1 VSDSTKR
8 RKSKTKKRTL
18 SRRQKGFVF
27 VLLIINVGILAG
39 MWALSEQ
46 PMPVDYSADLTTGHE
61 MELRDAYKQA
71 LNAALGWQSD
81 VQIVGVTTSWRLSG
95 GDTLSLNRPV
105 WSFNFYS
112 PGARLMQLV
121 TMDEWVAAFGPQQ
134 TASVV
139 PQPVMPDWDLNS
151 DELLLLFLSYGGEA
165 FMKAHP
171 GANIHLQLKADETG
185 RSVWAITAVDPVL
198 RDSLLVRVDARTR
211 RIVPS
216 ETADGG
222 A

>member
-1 VSDSTKR
+1 
-8 RKSKTKKRTL
+8 
-18 SRRQKGFVF
+18 
-27 VLLIINVGILAG
+27 VLLIINVGILVG

-46 PMPVDYSADLTTGHE
+46 PMPADYSAELTTGHE
-61 MELRDAYKQA
+61 MELREAYKQA

-81 VQIVGVTTSWRLSG
+81 VQIVGVTTSWRLSD

-105 WSFNFYS
+105 WSFDFYS
-112 PGARLMQLV
+112 PSAGLLQLV
-121 TMDEWVAAFGPQQ
+121 TMDKWVAGFGPQRP
-134 TASVV
+134 ASVV
-139 PQPVMPDWDLNS
+139 PQPVTPDWDLNS

-165 FMKAHP
+165 FMKTHP

-185 RSVWAITAVDPVL
+185 RPVWAITAIDPVL
-198 RDSLLVRVDARTR
+198 RESLLVRVDARTR